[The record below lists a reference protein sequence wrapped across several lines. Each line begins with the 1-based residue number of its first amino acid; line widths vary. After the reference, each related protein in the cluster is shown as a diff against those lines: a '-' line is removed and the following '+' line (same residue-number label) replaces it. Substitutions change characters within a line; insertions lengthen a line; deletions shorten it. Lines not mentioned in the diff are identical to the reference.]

1 MREYLRYVEFVRPD
15 SVRVWRSDK
24 VRERLSWYYSV
35 MRGASPPKYLIVKSI
50 SIDFKK
56 DELTMLSIDEL
67 LKEHSRL
74 QRVFDE
80 LWSEVKESK
89 DSWKYV
95 RNKVVERPSF
105 LDLKIELADR
115 LASPCRLCEWKCSAL
130 RSEGRMGYCRV
141 TGLNAYVDTFFH
153 HMGEEAPLVPSG
165 TIFYVGCNFRCV
177 YCQNWSISQREGLPS
192 EEKTPEELADIQKW
206 LALNGAININHVGG
220 DPTPNIPAILKSL
233 KYLDIRTP
241 QLWNSN
247 MYLSSVAMEL
257 VRDVID
263 IWLPDLK
270 YGNDSCALKYSIVKN
285 YFEVVSRNIKIAHD
299 SGDVIIRHL
308 VLPNH
313 VECCTRNVLKWISES
328 VRRALTNIMDQY
340 RPEYLVVR
348 QPDKW
353 GEIRRR
359 VSTEELKR
367 AFELAREYGFEGP
380 VEDLWYLE

>member
-1 MREYLRYVEFVRPD
+1 MGEYLRYAEFVRPD
-15 SVRVWRSDK
+15 SLRVWRSDK
-24 VRERLSWYYSV
+24 IKERLSWYYSV
-35 MRGASPPKYLIVKSI
+35 MRGLRPPKYLIVKSMTL
-50 SIDFKK
+50 SLRSG
-56 DELTMLSIDEL
+56 ELTTLSTEEL
-67 LKEHSRL
+67 LKEHARMQSA
-74 QRVFDE
+74 FNE
-80 LWSEVKESK
+80 LWGEVRES
-89 DSWKYV
+89 SNPWKYV
-95 RNKVVERPSF
+95 RSVVEAPTF
-105 LDLKIELADR
+105 LDLKIELANR
-115 LASPCRLCEWKCSAL
+115 LASPCRLCEWRCNAL
-130 RSEGRMGYCRV
+130 RGEGRMGYCRV
-141 TGLNAYVDTFFH
+141 VGLNAYVDTFFH

-177 YCQNWSISQREGLPS
+177 YCQNWSISQREGLLS
-192 EEKTPEELADIQKW
+192 EEKTPEELADVQKW
-206 LALNGAININHVGG
+206 LALNGARNINHVGG

-233 KYLDIRTP
+233 KYLDVKTP

-247 MYLSSVAMEL
+247 MYLSSEAMEL
-257 VRDVID
+257 IKDVID

-285 YFEVVSRNIKIAHD
+285 YFEVASRNIKVAHD
-299 SGDVIIRHL
+299 SGDIIIRHL

-313 VECCTRNVLKWISES
+313 VECCTRNVLKWISENT
-328 VRRALTNIMDQY
+328 RRALTNIMDQY

-359 VSTEELKR
+359 VSVEELKK

>member
-1 MREYLRYVEFVRPD
+1 MGEYLRYAEFVRPD
-15 SVRVWRSDK
+15 SLRVWRSDK
-24 VRERLSWYYSV
+24 IKERLSWYYSV
-35 MRGASPPKYLIVKSI
+35 MRGLRPPKYLIVKSMAL
-50 SIDFKK
+50 SLRS
-56 DELTMLSIDEL
+56 DELATLSTEEL
-67 LKEHSRL
+67 LKEHVRM
-74 QRVFDE
+74 QTIFKE
-80 LWSEVKESK
+80 LWGEVRES
-89 DSWKYV
+89 SNPWKYV
-95 RNKVVERPSF
+95 RSVVEAPTF
-105 LDLKIELADR
+105 LDLKIELANR
-115 LASPCRLCEWKCSAL
+115 LASPCRLCEWRCNAL

-141 TGLNAYVDTFFH
+141 VGLNAYVDTFFH

-192 EEKTPEELADIQKW
+192 EEKSPEELADVQKW
-206 LALNGAININHVGG
+206 LALNGARNINHVGG

-233 KYLDIRTP
+233 KFLNVKTP

-247 MYLSSVAMEL
+247 MYLSKEAMEL
-257 VRDVID
+257 IMDVID

-285 YFEVVSRNIKIAHD
+285 YFEVASRNIKIAHD
-299 SGDVIIRHL
+299 SGDIIIRHL

-313 VECCTRNVLKWISES
+313 VECCTRNVLKWISENT
-328 VRRALTNIMDQY
+328 RRALTNIMDQY

-359 VSTEELKR
+359 VSVEELKK

>member
-1 MREYLRYVEFVRPD
+1 MGEYLRYAEFVRPD
-15 SVRVWRSDK
+15 SLRVWRSDK
-24 VRERLSWYYSV
+24 IKERLSWYYSV
-35 MRGASPPKYLIVKSI
+35 MRGLRPPKYLIVKSMTL
-50 SIDFKK
+50 SLRSG
-56 DELTMLSIDEL
+56 ELTTLSTEEL
-67 LKEHSRL
+67 LKEHARMQSA
-74 QRVFDE
+74 FNE
-80 LWSEVKESK
+80 LWGEVRES
-89 DSWKYV
+89 SNPWKYV
-95 RNKVVERPSF
+95 RSMVGAPTF
-105 LDLKIELADR
+105 LDLKIELANR
-115 LASPCRLCEWKCSAL
+115 LASPCRLCEWRCNAL
-130 RSEGRMGYCRV
+130 RGEGRMGYCRV
-141 TGLNAYVDTFFH
+141 VGLNAYVDTFFH

-192 EEKTPEELADIQKW
+192 EEKTPEELADVQKW
-206 LALNGAININHVGG
+206 LALNCARNINHVGG

-233 KYLDIRTP
+233 KYLDVKTP

-247 MYLSSVAMEL
+247 MYLSSEAMEL
-257 VRDVID
+257 IKDVID

-285 YFEVVSRNIKIAHD
+285 YFEVASRNIKVAHD
-299 SGDVIIRHL
+299 SGDIIIRHL

-313 VECCTRNVLKWISES
+313 VECCTRNVLKWISENT
-328 VRRALTNIMDQY
+328 RRALTNIMDQY

-359 VSTEELKR
+359 VSVEELKK